1 MAIKSVVAVAAIAA
15 LLAAVASGWG
25 AGAAQANGA
34 ARIIVQDRQAGP
46 FLLRVGIV
54 PGTPTVG
61 LLHLSVLVQDAAGE
75 TAVTDAAVSVVA
87 VGPEGSGGPVR
98 MEAANSLQSPQLY
111 EGNLSLDA
119 LGAWILTVDT
129 ESPLGQ
135 ATLEVPIEV
144 QESSPFN
151 LMFVILGVAVAL
163 IAGVLL
169 WSQLQRSRRRS
180 TGGAG

>member
-1 MAIKSVVAVAAIAA
+1 MAFKSVVA
-15 LLAAVASGWG
+15 LLTLAAAVA
-25 AGAAQANGA
+25 AASSIGVVYANGA
-34 ARIIVQDRQAGP
+34 ARIIVQDQTVGP

-61 LLHLSVLVQDAAGE
+61 LLHLSILVQDAAGE
-75 TAVTDAAVSVVA
+75 AAVTDAAVSVVA

-111 EGNLSLDA
+111 EGNLTLDV
-119 LGAWILTVDT
+119 LGPWALTVDT
-129 ESPLGQ
+129 ESPLGK

-151 LMFVILGVAVAL
+151 LMYVILGVAVAL
-163 IAGVLL
+163 AVGALF
-169 WSQLQRSRRRS
+169 WSQVQRNRRRS
-180 TGGAG
+180 TGRTR